1 MESKKIYNCVFKN
14 CLGESVVV
22 QVNYDDSIEHLIHSY
37 FVRKEKENLFVE
49 NIEKTYFIFD
59 GLKINYKNNEKKVF
73 TLFKLNEFPKVYV
86 YRLDYTNKSG
96 DIEIKDP
103 EKDIIKD
110 NIFTCVYKAKYNDK
124 YVAVKKIKKDQL
136 KEDLKESLTTDE
148 LNEDNFKQEIIKFN
162 RELEN
167 MRICHCENSVEIYD
181 YFDEEKYFVIVM
193 ELCDNTLFKELAKT
207 KKGFSA
213 KEIKEIL
220 LQLNN
225 VFKKMNENHI
235 VHRDIKLHNILVQY
249 LNEEKTKFKVLLS
262 DYGVSNQL
270 SSMTQRYKTH
280 AGTQIIM
287 APEILSGDEYN
298 NKCDLWSL
306 GVNIY
311 QLYTKKPPYTGAFDS
326 VILKQ
331 IDKLGQ
337 SVLNVIKDEK
347 LKDLL
352 SKLLVKD
359 PKHRISWEEYFNH
372 PFFNKATLQIKS
384 YEDIEI
390 IDTIKDNIYTCVYKA
405 KYQDQLIAVKKIKKE
420 PLKEDI
426 KENLVVDE
434 ITDEDF
440 KEEIIK
446 FHRELAIMEKC
457 SCKNSVEIYGYFDT
471 EEAFVIA
478 MELCDNTLLKEL
490 AKTKNGFNAK
500 EIKEILMQ
508 LNNVFK
514 KMNENNIAHRDIKLN
529 NILVKYLN
537 KEKTKFKVLLSDYGV
552 SKQLSSITK
561 RYKTHAGTQIIMAPE
576 ILSGEEYNNK
586 CDLWSLGVNIYQ
598 LYTKK
603 QPYNGS
609 FDKVILNQINK
620 LGKSVLDVIKDEKLK
635 DLLSKLLV
643 KDPKYRISWEEY
655 FEHDFFK

>member
-59 GLKINYKNNEKKVF
+59 GLKINYKNNEEKVF

-136 KEDLKESLTTDE
+136 KEDLKESLTIDE
-148 LNEDNFKQEIIKFN
+148 LNEDDFKQEIIKFN

-287 APEILSGDEYN
+287 APEILSGEEYN

-311 QLYTKKPPYTGAFDS
+311 QLYTKKPPYTGEFDI

-405 KYQDQLIAVKKIKKE
+405 KYQDQFIAVKKIKKE

-434 ITDEDF
+434 ITEEDF

>member
-1 MESKKIYNCVFKN
+1 M
-14 CLGESVVV
+14 
-22 QVNYDDSIEHLIHSY
+22 
-37 FVRKEKENLFVE
+37 
-49 NIEKTYFIFD
+49 
-59 GLKINYKNNEKKVF
+59 
-73 TLFKLNEFPKVYV
+73 
-86 YRLDYTNKSG
+86 
-96 DIEIKDP
+96 
-103 EKDIIKD
+103 
-110 NIFTCVYKAKYNDK
+110 
-124 YVAVKKIKKDQL
+124 
-136 KEDLKESLTTDE
+136 
-148 LNEDNFKQEIIKFN
+148 
-162 RELEN
+162 
-167 MRICHCENSVEIYD
+167 
-181 YFDEEKYFVIVM
+181 
-193 ELCDNTLFKELAKT
+193 
-207 KKGFSA
+207 
-213 KEIKEIL
+213 
-220 LQLNN
+220 
-225 VFKKMNENHI
+225 
-235 VHRDIKLHNILVQY
+235 
-249 LNEEKTKFKVLLS
+249 
-262 DYGVSNQL
+262 
-270 SSMTQRYKTH
+270 
-280 AGTQIIM
+280 
-287 APEILSGDEYN
+287 
-298 NKCDLWSL
+298 
-306 GVNIY
+306 
-311 QLYTKKPPYTGAFDS
+311 
-326 VILKQ
+326 
-331 IDKLGQ
+331 
-337 SVLNVIKDEK
+337 
-347 LKDLL
+347 
-352 SKLLVKD
+352 
-359 PKHRISWEEYFNH
+359 
-372 PFFNKATLQIKS
+372 
-384 YEDIEI
+384 
-390 IDTIKDNIYTCVYKA
+390 
-405 KYQDQLIAVKKIKKE
+405 KKIKKE

>member
-59 GLKINYKNNEKKVF
+59 GLKINYKNNEEKVF

-136 KEDLKESLTTDE
+136 KEDLKESLTIDE
-148 LNEDNFKQEIIKFN
+148 LNEDDFKQEIIKFN

-181 YFDEEKYFVIVM
+181 YFDEEKFFVIVM

-287 APEILSGDEYN
+287 APEILSGEEYN

-326 VILKQ
+326 IILKQ

-405 KYQDQLIAVKKIKKE
+405 KYQDQFIAVKKIKKE

-434 ITDEDF
+434 ITEEDF

>member
-22 QVNYDDSIEHLIHSY
+22 QVNYEDSIEHLIHSY

-59 GLKINYKNNEKKVF
+59 GLKINYKNNEEKVF

-136 KEDLKESLTTDE
+136 KEDLKESLTIDE
-148 LNEDNFKQEIIKFN
+148 LNEDDFKQEIIKFN

-181 YFDEEKYFVIVM
+181 YFDEEKFFVIVM

-207 KKGFSA
+207 KNGFSA

-287 APEILSGDEYN
+287 APEILSGEEYN

-405 KYQDQLIAVKKIKKE
+405 KYQDQFIAVKKIKKE

-434 ITDEDF
+434 ITEEDF

-603 QPYNGS
+603 QPYNGL
-609 FDKVILNQINK
+609 VILNQINK